1 MNTSQQ
7 LITTRIP
14 GRAGSARSALVQA
27 VMGSLAGALAG
38 IAALEA
44 QDFSLLVAVA
54 AGGLVVLA
62 ARGDRW
68 TALGGFVL
76 GFGGLIVV
84 TLSPVVNNSD
94 PAVAYAPSTIPALV
108 LSVLLVVLSCL
119 ALGMI
124 ATRRR
129 RANQH

>member
-27 VMGSLAGALAG
+27 TMGSLAGALAG

-44 QDFSLLVAVA
+44 QDFALLVAVA

-124 ATRRR
+124 AARRR